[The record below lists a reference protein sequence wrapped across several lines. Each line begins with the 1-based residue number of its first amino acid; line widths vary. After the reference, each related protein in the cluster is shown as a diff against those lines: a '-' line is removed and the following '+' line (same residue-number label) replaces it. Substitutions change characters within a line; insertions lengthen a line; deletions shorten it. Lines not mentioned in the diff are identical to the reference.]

1 MQLQQVD
8 LMSNDKIIC
17 KKEGRKLLSFFFII
31 NTLYYI
37 YKVMIKKYEEFLNDD
52 IQLNESEEKMV
63 NEAAEK
69 IAKIINSS
77 RSNALEKIKNG
88 ETVDEGLF
96 GSVVGGLTGA
106 AIGPAIG
113 RAICKALGITG
124 GLLYNLLNSRM
135 FTSAVAAYIG
145 YKN

>member
-1 MQLQQVD
+1 
-8 LMSNDKIIC
+8 MSNDKIIC

-31 NTLYYI
+31 NIIYYI
-37 YKVMIKKYEEFLNDD
+37 YKVMIQKYDEFINDE
-52 IQLNESEEKMV
+52 IQLNESEERMI

-69 IAKIINSS
+69 IAK
-77 RSNALEKIKNG
+77 KIKNG
-88 ETVDEGLF
+88 ETIDEGLF

-113 RAICKALGITG
+113 RAICKALGITS

>member
-1 MQLQQVD
+1 M
-8 LMSNDKIIC
+8 
-17 KKEGRKLLSFFFII
+17 KEGRKLLSFYFII
-31 NTLYYI
+31 NTIYYI
-37 YKVMIKKYEEFLNDD
+37 YVIMIKKYEEFLNDD

-69 IAKIINSS
+69 IA
-77 RSNALEKIKNG
+77 EKIKTG
-88 ETVDEGLF
+88 ETIDEGLF

-106 AIGPAIG
+106 VMGPAIG
-113 RAICKALGITG
+113 RAICKALGITS

>member
-1 MQLQQVD
+1 
-8 LMSNDKIIC
+8 
-17 KKEGRKLLSFFFII
+17 
-31 NTLYYI
+31 
-37 YKVMIKKYEEFLNDD
+37 MIKKYNEFINDE
-52 IQLNESEEKMV
+52 IQLNESEERMI

-69 IAKIINSS
+69 IA
-77 RSNALEKIKNG
+77 EKIKNG

-106 AIGPAIG
+106 SIGPAIG

-124 GLLYNLLNSRM
+124 GLLYDLLNSRM
-135 FTSAVAAYIG
+135 FTTAVAAYIG

>member
-1 MQLQQVD
+1 M
-8 LMSNDKIIC
+8 
-17 KKEGRKLLSFFFII
+17 KERAENCSLFLFNI
-31 NTLYYI
+31 NTIYYLYMNM
-37 YKVMIKKYEEFLNDD
+37 VQKYDEFFNDD

-63 NEAAEK
+63 NEAAEI
-69 IAKIINSS
+69 IA
-77 RSNALEKIKNG
+77 EKIKNG
-88 ETVDEGLF
+88 EEVDEGLF

-124 GLLYNLLNSRM
+124 GLLYDLLNSRV
-135 FTSAVAAYIG
+135 FTTAVAAYIG

>member
-1 MQLQQVD
+1 MIQKD
-8 LMSNDKIIC
+8 DEFIND
-17 KKEGRKLLSFFFII
+17 E
-31 NTLYYI
+31 
-37 YKVMIKKYEEFLNDD
+37 
-52 IQLNESEEKMV
+52 IQLNESEERMI

-69 IAKIINSS
+69 IA
-77 RSNALEKIKNG
+77 EKIKNG

-113 RAICKALGITG
+113 RAICQALGITS
-124 GLLYNLLNSRM
+124 GLLYNLFNSRV

>member
-1 MQLQQVD
+1 
-8 LMSNDKIIC
+8 MSNNKIIC

-31 NTLYYI
+31 NIIYYI
-37 YKVMIKKYEEFLNDD
+37 YKVMIQKYDEFINDE
-52 IQLNESEEKMV
+52 IQLNESEERMI

-69 IAKIINSS
+69 IA
-77 RSNALEKIKNG
+77 EKIKNG

-113 RAICKALGITG
+113 RAICQALGITS
-124 GLLYNLLNSRM
+124 GLLYNLFNSIV

>member
-1 MQLQQVD
+1 
-8 LMSNDKIIC
+8 MSNNKIIC

-31 NTLYYI
+31 NIIYYI
-37 YKVMIKKYEEFLNDD
+37 YKVMIQKYDEFINDE
-52 IQLNESEEKMV
+52 IQLNESEERMI
-63 NEAAEK
+63 NEAAEI
-69 IAKIINSS
+69 IA
-77 RSNALEKIKNG
+77 EKIKNG

-106 AIGPAIG
+106 SIGPAIG

-124 GLLYNLLNSRM
+124 GLLYDLLNSRM
-135 FTSAVAAYIG
+135 FTTAVAAYIG

>member
-1 MQLQQVD
+1 
-8 LMSNDKIIC
+8 MSNNKIIC
-17 KKEGRKLLSFFFII
+17 EKEGRKLLSFFFII
-31 NTLYYI
+31 NIIYYI
-37 YKVMIKKYEEFLNDD
+37 YKVMIQKYDEFINDE
-52 IQLNESEEKMV
+52 IQLNESEERMI

-69 IAKIINSS
+69 IA
-77 RSNALEKIKNG
+77 EKIKNG

-96 GSVVGGLTGA
+96 GSVVGGLAGA

-113 RAICKALGITG
+113 RAICQALGITS